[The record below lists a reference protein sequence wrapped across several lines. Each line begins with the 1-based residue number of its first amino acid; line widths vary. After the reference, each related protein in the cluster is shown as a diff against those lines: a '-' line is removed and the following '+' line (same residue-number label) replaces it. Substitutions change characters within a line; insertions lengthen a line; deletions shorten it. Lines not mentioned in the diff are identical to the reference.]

1 MKSAVET
8 LSPTRVKL
16 NVEVPFEEL
25 KPSIDEAYKT
35 IATQVQVPG
44 FRKGKVP
51 QQLIDQRVG
60 RGYVIETA
68 INDGLNGFYQSAV
81 QETGIRPL
89 SRPEVEI
96 TEVPD
101 PAKKDGQ
108 LTFTV
113 ELDIRPEI
121 ELPDYKGIDV
131 TVEPVE
137 ASDEDIQK
145 AMDELRGRFGTL
157 TTVDRPSQDGDFLT
171 IDLTASVDG
180 VEVDSA
186 QDLSYQIGSGTM
198 LEGMDEAVTGLSTDE
213 SATFETKLAGGEH
226 AGADAQVTV
235 AVKAVK
241 ERELPEV
248 DDEFAQLASEFDTAE
263 ELRAD
268 LTKQASESK
277 LMDQGVEARDK
288 VLDKLVEL
296 VAVPVPESVIEEQL
310 EQHFNGENAHSAGED
325 HDTEEHRAEVRTNT
339 ERAFQNEVILDAVA
353 EKEEV
358 GVSQS
363 ELIDYIVSTAGQYG
377 MEPNQFAQMLDS
389 SGQVPMIVGE
399 VRRRK
404 ALAKV
409 LEYATVTDTNG
420 ATVDLS
426 EFVRPAG
433 DEAETFQVDDVETG
447 QDAAGDIEATDA
459 GTTEAETA
467 ESATAEAPTAE
478 PETAE
483 STDAAAEPAGS
494 AEEPE
499 AAGAPKKKRAP
510 RKKPAAE

>member
-121 ELPDYKGIDV
+121 ELPDYKGIEV
-131 TVEPVE
+131 TVEAVE
-137 ASDEDIQK
+137 ASDEDVQK

-157 TTVDRPSQDGDFLT
+157 TAVDRPSKDGDFLT

-180 VEVDSA
+180 EEVDSA

-213 SATFETKLAGGEH
+213 DATFETKLAGGEH
-226 AGADAQVTV
+226 AGADAQVKV
-235 AVKAVK
+235 IVKAVK

-248 DDEFAQLASEFDTAE
+248 DDDFAQLASEFDTAE

-268 LTKQASESK
+268 LVKQASESK

-296 VAVPVPESVIEEQL
+296 VAVPVPESVVEEQL
-310 EQHFNGENAHSAGED
+310 EQHFNGENAHTAGED
-325 HDTEEHRAEVRTNT
+325 HDTEEHRAEIRGNT
-339 ERAFQNEVILDAVA
+339 ERAFQNEVILDSVA

-363 ELIDYIVSTAGQYG
+363 ELIDYIVSTSGQYG
-377 MEPNQFAQMLDS
+377 MEPNQFAQMLDQ

-420 ATVDLS
+420 AAVDLT

-433 DEAETFQVDDVETG
+433 DDAETLSVDDAETE
-447 QDAAGDIEATDA
+447 QDVAEDIQATGTESAEATESV
-459 GTTEAETA
+459 EA
-467 ESATAEAPTAE
+467 
-478 PETAE
+478 
-483 STDAAAEPAGS
+483 
-494 AEEPE
+494 PE
-499 AAGAPKKKRAP
+499 AAEASAEDAPAEDAPADEPKKKA
-510 RKKPAAE
+510 KKKASSK

>member
-8 LSPTRVKL
+8 LTPTRVKL

-25 KPSIDEAYKT
+25 KPNIDEAYKT

-81 QETGIRPL
+81 QESGIRPL

-121 ELPDYKGIDV
+121 ELPEYKGLEV
-131 TVEPVE
+131 TVEPVA
-137 ASDEDIQK
+137 ASDEDVQK

-157 TTVDRPSQDGDFLT
+157 TAVDRPAKDGDFIT
-171 IDLTASVDG
+171 IDLAATVDG
-180 VEVDSA
+180 EEVDSA

-198 LEGMDEAVTGLSTDE
+198 LEGMDEAVTGLSADE
-213 SATFETKLAGGEH
+213 DATFETTLAGGEH
-226 AGADAQVTV
+226 AGASAEVKV
-235 AVKAVK
+235 LVKAVK
-241 ERELPEV
+241 DRELPAV
-248 DDEFAQLASEFDTAE
+248 DDDFAQLASEFDTAE

-268 LTKQASESK
+268 LAKQASESK

-296 VAVPVPESVIEEQL
+296 VAVPVPGSVVEDQL
-310 EQHFNGENAHSAGED
+310 EQHFNGENAHSAGEN
-325 HDTEEHRAEVRTNT
+325 HDTEEHRAEVRGNT

-353 EKEEV
+353 EKEEI
-358 GVSQS
+358 GVSQA

-377 MEPNQFAQMLDS
+377 MEPNQFAQMLDQ

-409 LEYATVTDTNG
+409 LEYATVTDTDG
-420 ATVDLS
+420 TAIDLTD
-426 EFVRPAG
+426 FVRPEG
-433 DEAETFQVDDVETG
+433 DDAETISVGDASTDE
-447 QDAAGDIEATDA
+447 QDAVADIEA
-459 GTTEAETA
+459 AETA
-467 ESATAEAPTAE
+467 TETTVTDAPEAEAADVAE
-478 PETAE
+478 AVE
-483 STDAAAEPAGS
+483 S
-494 AEEPE
+494 EEPE
-499 AAGAPKKKRAP
+499 PAADKKK
-510 RKKPAAE
+510 KKSKKKADGE